1 MSFKPNEKDLR
12 AVSGIATETSQGI
25 KGGAAFQDATGLF
38 PRPDYFNSTNV
49 SYAAVGSKRN
59 DLALY
64 ATAPDVDFNLGS
76 PVASEYPYNQSRE
89 SVSGHVVEIDDTPG
103 NERIL
108 IKHNQK
114 FGIELRPDGSILIT
128 SKQNKSESIGG
139 DLTIVVEGDAN
150 LVYKGNLNT
159 TVNGDYNLN
168 VKGDVNVDV
177 GGNKVQTIAGS
188 DRRSVSGSVGTIV
201 TGGYSV
207 TANQQA
213 TMTYLGGMSQNVKGV
228 FSNNVDG
235 SANYVSSGGAVF
247 TSESRIDM
255 ASADIN
261 IAAASTSVFG
271 ATGTFG
277 GAGVVFYGKGGTFS
291 EGVTAETFHG
301 DLDGLAKEASSSYSQ
316 TYADPAGGGG
326 VGSNNWGSAGTN
338 VATPTTALPTST
350 NIASYLSR
358 AAGGIRKVKIDVG
371 DFIRNFIDKTVATGG
386 VSSKPLTT
394 SAARSKMR
402 DPANRSNSAF
412 VGEMISNQTI
422 CIDYNNPT
430 PPGIGRVISGGAV
443 PEDGETPI
451 GNGSIVRR
459 SFKPSESNVDLAP
472 DRQYNPDYVGEI
484 TSSTKLAPGI
494 TIAKFLG
501 SDDPTN
507 INFVKSVEERKKI
520 ARYYYVHAQIMK
532 SLQLDTD
539 KFKDYTL
546 VVAEGLYR
554 PGPQETVTPGSINDL
569 KQKGRAVVYNL
580 VDRTGRSDPTTM
592 FDLAA
597 YWKSKIYYD
606 RMILSYDTI
615 DCQLNAR
622 LVVVLPEL
630 DANWNGTVTRTVETE
645 FNGVKLSQGELVE
658 VLQSASIGSG
668 GYGAS
673 DGSSSSSFAYSG
685 SGQIIANPSMNPIFT
700 MNGQQSRFTK
710 PDAGD
715 IMMNDTIPRVKK
727 LAELFG
733 RPLIIND
740 AIAKSGTSR
749 ESTTVGSQHFYGRA
763 VDISTTG
770 MSNSDKLRLVDLALQ
785 VGFTGF
791 GFGNTILH
799 IDTGSRRGWGYGNAT
814 YGGVSVESLDRK
826 VSNYA

>member
-1 MSFKPNEKDLR
+1 MSVKPNEKDLR

-25 KGGAAFQDATGLF
+25 KGGAAFQDGSGLY
-38 PRPDYFNSTNV
+38 PRPDYYNSTNV

-59 DLALY
+59 DLALF
-64 ATAPDVDFNLGS
+64 ATAPDVDFNLGT

-89 SVSGHVVEIDDTPG
+89 SVSGHVMEIDDTPG

-128 SKQNKSESIGG
+128 AKQNKSESIGG

-159 TVNGDYNLN
+159 TVNGDYNLTI
-168 VKGDVNVDV
+168 KGDANVDV
-177 GGNKVQTIAGS
+177 AGNKIQTIAGS
-188 DRRSVSGSVGTIV
+188 DRRSVGGSVGTTV

-235 SANYVSSGGAVF
+235 SANFVSSGGAVF

-261 IAAASTSVFG
+261 IAAQSTSVFG

-277 GAGVVFYGKGGTFS
+277 GAGVVFYGQGGTFS
-291 EGVTAETFHG
+291 EGVTAPTFAG
-301 DLDGLAKEASSSYSQ
+301 NLNGKANTAALADKATGANTAGALGGSGTASYPSHI
-316 TYADPAGGGG
+316 
-326 VGSNNWGSAGTN
+326 
-338 VATPTTALPTST
+338 ATPTTALPTST
-350 NIASYLSR
+350 NIASYLAR

-402 DPANRSNSAF
+402 DPVNRGNSTF
-412 VGEMISNQTI
+412 VSEMLSNQTI
-422 CIDYNNPT
+422 CVDYNNPT

-459 SFKPSESNVDLAP
+459 SFKPSESKVELAP
-472 DRQYNPDYVGEI
+472 DREYNPDYAGQI
-484 TSSTKLAPGI
+484 TSSTKLAQGI
-494 TIAKFLG
+494 AIAKFLG

-507 INFVKSVEERKKI
+507 LNFVKSAEERKKI

-554 PGPQETVTPGSINDL
+554 PGPQETVTAGSINDL

-580 VDRTGRSDPTTM
+580 VDRTGRSNATTL

-622 LVVVLPEL
+622 LIVVLPEL

-645 FNGVKLSQGELVE
+645 FNGVKLAQGELVE
-658 VLQSASIGSG
+658 VLQSASIGSA
-668 GYGAS
+668 GYGSS

-685 SGQIIANPSMNPIFT
+685 SGQIIANPNMNPLFA

-710 PDAGD
+710 PEAGE
-715 IMMNDTIPRVKK
+715 IMLNDTIPRVKK

-740 AIAKSGTSR
+740 AIAKQGTSR
-749 ESTTVGSQHFYGRA
+749 ESEAVGSQHFFGRA
-763 VDISTTG
+763 VDISTVG
-770 MSNSDKLRLVDLALQ
+770 MSNPDKLRLVDLALQ

-799 IDTGSRRGWGYGNAT
+799 IDTGSRRGWAYGNAT
-814 YGGVSVESLDRK
+814 YGGVSVDSLDRK
-826 VSNYA
+826 VSTYA